1 MFNCLNLAEKSSIK
15 LMETDSFGPFLEL
28 DRHGHYELS
37 YGAEL
42 HEDSL
47 KFHLLC
53 STKKCIAYGFGT
65 I

>member
-1 MFNCLNLAEKSSIK
+1 MFNCLNIAEKSSIK
-15 LMETDSFGPFLEL
+15 LMETDWFGPFLEL

-37 YGAEL
+37 YGPEL

-53 STKKCIAYGFGT
+53 STKKL
-65 I
+65 